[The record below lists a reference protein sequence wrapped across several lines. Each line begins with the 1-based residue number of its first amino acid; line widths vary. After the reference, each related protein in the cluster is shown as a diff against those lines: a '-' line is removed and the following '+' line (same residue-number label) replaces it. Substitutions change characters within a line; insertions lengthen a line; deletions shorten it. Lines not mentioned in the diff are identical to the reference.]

1 MSTTTHTWDEHR
13 ERFVEATGDAPSSD
27 LEARILD
34 VFERHPTLV
43 IAGVDHVAG
52 RYERGLVRAPWVVL
66 AMHVEEAAASSA
78 RASVP
83 VQDERDRDRARSRA
97 AQWMRVVGLLFESES
112 ELRDELFGE
121 RGMLR
126 DFANDSELAEALI
139 DLWHDLRPI
148 GQRIERE
155 AVERG
160 RLNVAARAATRSRPS
175 EIVEGTATIA
185 SQTPVMPRS
194 SSVPSDAE
202 IDALLLT
209 GTAIA

>member
-13 ERFVEATGDAPSSD
+13 ERLVEATGDVPSSD
-27 LEARILD
+27 LERRILD

-43 IAGVDHVAG
+43 IAGVEHVAG

-78 RASVP
+78 RASTP

-126 DFANDSELAEALI
+126 EFANDSELTEGLL
-139 DLWHDLRPI
+139 DLWHDLRPL
-148 GQRIERE
+148 GERIERE

-160 RLNVAARAATRSRPS
+160 RLSVAARAATRSRPS
-175 EIVEGTATIA
+175 EAVEGTATIA

-194 SSVPSDAE
+194 SPVPSDAE